1 MIAAKALMLVL
12 TAVYPLFMAVM
23 TGSGLLYNRT
33 SYGSY
38 VAGLAVLL
46 ILSGVAMTVGALL
59 TLPRKSIFS
68 LASMPLTVCGF
79 ILCMVVLNRLA
90 EFSDKQGWQGSGRY
104 DGIPVSDMYK
114 ARLMPVIFP
123 AAISLIIAL
132 IQYFSYDSRE
142 ERRKKFSV

>member
-1 MIAAKALMLVL
+1 MIAAKASMLVL
-12 TAVYPLFMAVM
+12 TAIYPLFMAVL

-38 VAGLAVLL
+38 VTGLAVLL
-46 ILSGVAMTVGALL
+46 IISGVAMTVGALL
-59 TLPRKSIFS
+59 TLPQKSIFS
-68 LASMPLTVCGF
+68 FISMPLTICGF

-90 EFSDKQGWQGSGRY
+90 EISDKHGWQGYGKY

-114 ARLMPVIFP
+114 ARLLPVIFP
-123 AAISLIIAL
+123 AAIALIIAL

-142 ERRKKFSV
+142 ERRKKFFK

>member
-23 TGSGLLYNRT
+23 TGTGLLYNRT

-38 VAGLAVLL
+38 VAVLAVLL
-46 ILSGVAMTVGALL
+46 ILSGVAMTGGALL

-68 LASMPLTVCGF
+68 LVSMLLTICGF
-79 ILCMVVLNRLA
+79 IMCMVVLSRLA
-90 EFSDKQGWQGSGRY
+90 EFSDKHGWQGSGKY

-123 AAISLIIAL
+123 AAIALIIAL